1 MPPEAPDPVDTGT
14 RQNAALTCYL
24 GAMLAMAKSMQE
36 ICSRAGLLYGDRLT
50 RLPRR
55 LAFDATPEELEE
67 SRQAL
72 EEDLAEYTAATA
84 AWLDAG
90 TGLAQDIVAAIE
102 TLEPYIRDSRNLH
115 TAMLE
120 DLARQ
125 MSLSAEVDADSEVRA
140 SLRLCALSLRS
151 YLQRRRD
158 ESGESVI
165 DLQSRAQQLAEWLS
179 RGDRSKST
187 DLATGLPNRE
197 EFERRLKACWHT
209 FTDVSALLFEW
220 KDVGSSPASGPP
232 DAIARRLASRLTDLV
247 RPRDIVGR
255 WSLNQFAVIFGCS
268 GMEAAQRANLI
279 AEELS
284 GPHSA
289 VVDGVV
295 ATVCARVTV
304 SVIERLPEETLAGL
318 LLRMEQ
324 LQPTELAA
332 FRNA

>member
-1 MPPEAPDPVDTGT
+1 MLPQAPDPADTGS
-14 RQNAALTCYL
+14 RENYALTCYL

-55 LAFDATPEELEE
+55 LAFDTTLEKLEE

-90 TGLAQDIVAAIE
+90 AGMAQQIVAAIE
-102 TLEPYIRDSRNLH
+102 TLEPYITESRNLH

-151 YLQRRRD
+151 YLRHRRD
-158 ESGESVI
+158 ESGASLI
-165 DLQSRAQQLAEWLS
+165 DLQSRAQQLSEWLS
-179 RGDRSKST
+179 RGDPSHST

-197 EFERRLKACWHT
+197 EFERRVKASWHT

-220 KDVGSSPASGPP
+220 KDADSAPASGLPH
-232 DAIARRLASRLTDLV
+232 AVVKRLANRLTDQL

-255 WSLNQFAVIFGCS
+255 WSPNQFAVMFEVS
-268 GMEAAQRANLI
+268 GREAAQRANRI
-279 AEELS
+279 AQELS
-284 GPHSA
+284 GQHSTF
-289 VVDGVV
+289 VHGVA
-295 ATVCARVTV
+295 ATICVRVTV
-304 SVIERLPEETLAGL
+304 SVIERLPEETLAQL
-318 LLRMEQ
+318 LLRMEE
-324 LQPTELAA
+324 LQPTEPAVL
-332 FRNA
+332 RNA